1 MWPTE
6 TFISSLWLEIKKK
19 GGMKTLEKAKKQK
32 VVAELSEKLRQMNS
46 MFLAEYSGMNVAQ
59 MTRLRKE
66 LRNIGV
72 DFSVVKN
79 SLLRI
84 ASYGT
89 KAESLKDFFVGPNA
103 IVGVY
108 KDPVAA
114 AKVIASVTKDV
125 PQLKLKA
132 GFLGDQVLTPAD
144 ILKLATLPPKD
155 MLIAKFVGLLKG
167 MPQRLV
173 YVLNGNINK
182 FMLTLNAIK
191 EKKEQQA

>member
-1 MWPTE
+1 M
-6 TFISSLWLEIKKK
+6 KK
-19 GGMKTLEKAKKQK
+19 LEKAKKQK

-66 LRNIGV
+66 LRSIGV

-84 ASYGT
+84 ASAGT
-89 KAESLKDFFVGPNA
+89 KAESIKDFFVGPNA

-114 AKVIASVTKDV
+114 AKVIASVSKDV

-132 GFLGDQVLTPAD
+132 GFLGDQTLTPAD
-144 ILKLATLPPKD
+144 ILKLATLPPRD
-155 MLIAKFVGLLKG
+155 VLIAKFIGLLKG
-167 MPQRLV
+167 MPQRV
-173 YVLNGNINK
+173 VFVLNGNINK
-182 FMLTLNAIK
+182 LMLTLNAIK
-191 EKKEQQA
+191 AQKEQQA